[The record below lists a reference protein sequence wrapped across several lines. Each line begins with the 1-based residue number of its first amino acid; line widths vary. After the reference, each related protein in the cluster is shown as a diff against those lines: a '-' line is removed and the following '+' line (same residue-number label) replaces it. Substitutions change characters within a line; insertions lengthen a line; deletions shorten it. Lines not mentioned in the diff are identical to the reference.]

1 MSGEKTKSSIIP
13 LYHPRDGRAESF
25 GVQNWDLAITI
36 LSHVFLRSCYCSRKF
51 YSPQAFGGHQN
62 AHRLE
67 RTLARRS
74 RELTSVTRHPPEWN
88 CDSSRS
94 AFDTNGS
101 THVYRVQPPVVVGIQ
116 DQELS
121 AGSHEMGINIDYG
134 YKGASVEDG
143 FNHIDLSLRL

>member
-1 MSGEKTKSSIIP
+1 MSFLNLHQPENNHTSSSP
-13 LYHPRDGRAESF
+13 SLFLPSVHNTDHR
-25 GVQNWDLAITI
+25 
-36 LSHVFLRSCYCSRKF
+36 VFSCSYCSRKF

-74 RELTSVTRHPPEWN
+74 RELTSVARHPPEWN
-88 CDSSRS
+88 CDSSRC

-101 THVYRVQPPVVVGIQ
+101 THVGRVQPPVVVGVQ

-121 AGSHEMGINIDYG
+121 AGSHEMGINIDCG

-143 FNHIDLSLRL
+143 FNHLDLSLRL